1 MNILQL
7 SFHASPFS
15 EIGKNDGGGMSVYV
29 QQISKHLSEKHNVT
43 VVTGEKAESFK
54 NKNLEF
60 ISLEIFEPE
69 LNVEDKEIHLQEF
82 KNRLEEFID
91 LKSFDVIHAHYWLS
105 GLVAKEFSNELNI
118 PFVFT
123 SHSLGVFLD
132 GYNKERVDCEKIV
145 MTSSNLV
152 TASSVFEIML
162 ITDTYKVDENKIK
175 RVTPGVDRKIFS
187 PDLSVKKEN
196 IFLSIGR
203 IQEQKGQL
211 KTLEF
216 LNSFR
221 KIENNFKCYFIG
233 GPSGK
238 TGNEYL
244 QELKES
250 VINFKLETHVEF
262 LNSLSQEEI
271 IELLNKAK
279 LLIHTSQFETFGL
292 VAIEANSM
300 GVPVLSVNNG
310 SLMEVIENNKNG
322 YLSENLL
329 DGNVNNFVNNLLND
343 KKKELEKINKDTIE
357 EIKIAAEFALNSK
370 YPKDSELFKDVYV

>member
-29 QQISKHLSEKHNVT
+29 QQISQHLSENHNVT

-54 NKNLEF
+54 SKNLEF
-60 ISLEIFEPE
+60 ISLDIFEPE
-69 LNVEDKEIHLQEF
+69 LNVEDKEIHLQTF
-82 KNRLEEFID
+82 KNKLEESLE

-105 GLVAKEFSNELNI
+105 GLVAKEISNELNI

-145 MTSSNLV
+145 MTSSNVV
-152 TASSVFEIML
+152 TASSVFETML

-175 RVTPGVDRKIFS
+175 KVTPGVDREIFS

-211 KTLEF
+211 QTLEF
-216 LNSFR
+216 LNNFK
-221 KIENNFKCYFIG
+221 KIENDFKCIFIG

-238 TGNEYL
+238 YGNEYL
-244 QELKES
+244 EELEQTVKNLS
-250 VINFKLETHVEF
+250 LDTHVEF
-262 LNSLSQEEI
+262 VDNLPQTKI
-271 IELLNKAK
+271 IKLLNKAK

-292 VAIEANSM
+292 VAIEAQTM
-300 GVPVLSVNNG
+300 GVPVLSINNG
-310 SLMEVIENNKNG
+310 SLMEIIENNKNG
-322 YLSENLL
+322 YLSETLI
-329 DGNVNNFVNNLLND
+329 DRGVTNFVNNLFNENKIFEKVSSSCIEFS
-343 KKKELEKINKDTIE
+343 KKYDWKKTSRIIQNIYEELVT
-357 EIKIAAEFALNSK
+357 
-370 YPKDSELFKDVYV
+370 Y

>member
-7 SFHASPFS
+7 SFHVSPFS

-54 NKNLEF
+54 DKNLEF
-60 ISLEIFEPE
+60 ISLDIFEPD

-82 KNRLEEFID
+82 KNRLEEFTD

-105 GLVAKEFSNELNI
+105 GLVAKEISNELNI

-152 TASSVFEIML
+152 TASSVFETML
-162 ITDTYKVDENKIK
+162 ITDTYKIDENKIK
-175 RVTPGVDRKIFS
+175 KIIPGVDREIFS
-187 PDLSVKKEN
+187 PDLSIKKEN

-211 KTLEF
+211 QTLEF
-216 LNSFR
+216 LNNF
-221 KIENNFKCYFIG
+221 KEIENDFKCIFIG

-238 TGNEYL
+238 YGNEYL
-244 QELKES
+244 EELERT
-250 VINFKLETHVEF
+250 VEKLSLDTHVEF
-262 LNSLSQEEI
+262 VDNLPQTKI
-271 IELLNKAK
+271 IKLLNKAK

-292 VAIEANSM
+292 VAIEAQTM
-300 GVPVLSVNNG
+300 GVPVLSINNG
-310 SLMEVIENNKNG
+310 SLMEIIENNKNG
-322 YLSENLL
+322 YLSETLI
-329 DGNVNNFVNNLLND
+329 DRGVTNFVSNLLN
-343 KKKELEKINKDTIE
+343 ENKIFE
-357 EIKIAAEFALNSK
+357 EISSSCIEMSK
-370 YPKDSELFKDVYV
+370 KYDWKKTSRIIQNIYEELVTN

>member
-7 SFHASPFS
+7 SFHVSPFS

-54 NKNLEF
+54 DKNLEF
-60 ISLEIFEPE
+60 ISLDIFEPD

-82 KNRLEEFID
+82 KNRLEEFTD

-105 GLVAKEFSNELNI
+105 GLVAKEISNELNI
-118 PFVFT
+118 PFIFT

-152 TASSVFEIML
+152 TASSVFETML
-162 ITDTYKVDENKIK
+162 ITDTYKIDENKIK
-175 RVTPGVDRKIFS
+175 KIIPGVDREIFS
-187 PDLSVKKEN
+187 PDLSIKKEN

-211 KTLEF
+211 QTLEF
-216 LNSFR
+216 LNNF
-221 KIENNFKCYFIG
+221 KEIENDFKCIFIG

-238 TGNEYL
+238 HGNEYL
-244 QELKES
+244 EELERT
-250 VINFKLETHVEF
+250 VEKLSLDTHVEF
-262 LNSLSQEEI
+262 VDNLPQTKI
-271 IELLNKAK
+271 IKLLNKAK

-292 VAIEANSM
+292 VAIEAQTM
-300 GVPVLSVNNG
+300 GVPVLSINNG
-310 SLMEVIENNKNG
+310 SLMEIIENNKNG
-322 YLSENLL
+322 YLSETLI
-329 DGNVNNFVNNLLND
+329 DRGVSNFVSNLLN
-343 KKKELEKINKDTIE
+343 ENKIFE
-357 EIKIAAEFALNSK
+357 EIFSSCIEMSK
-370 YPKDSELFKDVYV
+370 KYDWKKTSHIIQNIYEELVTY

>member
-7 SFHASPFS
+7 SFHVSPFS

-54 NKNLEF
+54 DKNLEF
-60 ISLEIFEPE
+60 ISLDIFEPD

-82 KNRLEEFID
+82 KNRLEEFTD

-105 GLVAKEFSNELNI
+105 GLVAKEISNELNI
-118 PFVFT
+118 PFIFT
-123 SHSLGVFLD
+123 SHSLGIFLD

-152 TASSVFEIML
+152 TASSVFETML
-162 ITDTYKVDENKIK
+162 ITDTYKIDENKIK
-175 RVTPGVDRKIFS
+175 KIIPGVDREIFS
-187 PDLSVKKEN
+187 PDLSIKKEN

-211 KTLEF
+211 QTLEF
-216 LNSFR
+216 LNNF
-221 KIENNFKCYFIG
+221 KEIENDFKCIFIG

-238 TGNEYL
+238 YGNEYL
-244 QELKES
+244 EEIERT
-250 VINFKLETHVEF
+250 VEKLTLDTHVEF
-262 LNSLSQEEI
+262 VDNLPQTKI
-271 IELLNKAK
+271 IKLLNKAK

-292 VAIEANSM
+292 VAIEAQTM
-300 GVPVLSVNNG
+300 GVPVLSINNG
-310 SLMEVIENNKNG
+310 SLMEIIENNKNG
-322 YLSENLL
+322 YLSETLI
-329 DGNVNNFVNNLLND
+329 DRGVTNFVSNLLN
-343 KKKELEKINKDTIE
+343 ENKIFE
-357 EIKIAAEFALNSK
+357 EISSSCIDMSK
-370 YPKDSELFKDVYV
+370 KYDWKKTSHIIQNIYEELVTY

>member
-29 QQISKHLSEKHNVT
+29 QQISKHLSENHNVT

-54 NKNLEF
+54 SKNLEF
-60 ISLEIFEPE
+60 ISLDIFEPE
-69 LNVEDKEIHLQEF
+69 LNVEDKEIHLQTF
-82 KNRLEEFID
+82 KNKLEEFLE

-105 GLVAKEFSNELNI
+105 GLVAKEISSELNI

-145 MTSSNLV
+145 MTSTNVV
-152 TASSVFEIML
+152 TASSEFENTL
-162 ITDTYKVDENKIK
+162 ISDTYKVEENKIK
-175 RVTPGVDRKIFS
+175 KITPGVDREIFS
-187 PDLSVKKEN
+187 PDLSVKREN

-211 KTLEF
+211 QTLEF
-216 LNSFR
+216 LNNFK
-221 KIENNFKCYFIG
+221 KIENDFKCIFIG

-238 TGNEYL
+238 YGNEYL
-244 QELKES
+244 QELKQTVKEF
-250 VINFKLETHVEF
+250 NLDTHVEF
-262 LNSLSQEEI
+262 LNNLPQIKI
-271 IELLNKAK
+271 IELLNKSK

-292 VAIEANSM
+292 VAIEANTM
-300 GVPVLSVNNG
+300 GVPVLTTNNG
-310 SLMEVIENNKNG
+310 SLMEIIENNKNG
-322 YLSENLL
+322 FLSENLI
-329 DGNVNNFVNNLLND
+329 DGNVNNFVKKLLSDGENFKEIRNNCF
-343 KKKELEKINKDTIE
+343 EKSKNYSWLKTSDNLITIYKSL
-357 EIKIAAEFALNSK
+357 I
-370 YPKDSELFKDVYV
+370 